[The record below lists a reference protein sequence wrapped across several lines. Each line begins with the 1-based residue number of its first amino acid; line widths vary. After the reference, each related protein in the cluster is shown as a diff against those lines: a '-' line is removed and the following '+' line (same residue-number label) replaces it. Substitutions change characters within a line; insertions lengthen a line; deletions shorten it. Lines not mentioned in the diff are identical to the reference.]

1 MQSIRQ
7 GRLAPARPGVPSGLL
22 RRPAAAM
29 VRRPDPGARPRGLRR
44 GVCGSSWVPDI
55 FDEVA
60 EDLRAERTRQLL
72 VRYSG
77 AIFALALLAIAGV
90 AGWQGWQWYQARQ
103 DRAAAQV
110 YLSAMN
116 AAESTGPAAAAA
128 HKLALADFS
137 RLATTAPI
145 GYRTLARLRAAAMEA
160 ADGHLPQA
168 LALWDSVAAD
178 ADADPL
184 LRGLANLLWVQHQLD
199 TGAPG
204 APWRALAEESLAL
217 LDLRQGKQAAARTRL
232 SALANDPTA
241 PQGVRE
247 RAAAVLG
254 DLNG

>member
-1 MQSIRQ
+1 
-7 GRLAPARPGVPSGLL
+7 
-22 RRPAAAM
+22 M

-77 AIFALALLAIAGV
+77 TIFALALLAIAGV

-116 AAESTGPAAAAA
+116 AAESAGPAAAAA
-128 HKLALADFS
+128 HALALADFS
-137 RLATTAPI
+137 RLARSAPI

-160 ADGHLPQA
+160 EDGHLPQA

-204 APWRALAEESLAL
+204 VLEARLTPLAAPGAPWRALAEESLAL
-217 LDLRQGKQAAARTRL
+217 LDLRQGKPAAARARL

-241 PQGVRE
+241 PEGVRE